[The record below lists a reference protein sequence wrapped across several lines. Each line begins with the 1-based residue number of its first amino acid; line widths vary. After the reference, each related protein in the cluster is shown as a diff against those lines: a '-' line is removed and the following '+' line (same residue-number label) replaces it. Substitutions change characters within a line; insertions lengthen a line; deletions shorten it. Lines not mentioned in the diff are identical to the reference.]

1 MEIPGYYY
9 DAAKKKYF
17 KVESGSTALSTSYS
31 SDAVKRRKIHDA
43 ARQEAR
49 LQAELVKRHIKR
61 HGLQRNV
68 ISGGLLSR
76 EVECTRVAEDGRGR
90 SFDEDIGAAAW
101 AGGLQSKG
109 RVRFMPSF
117 GRGREVNMSC
127 FWVGSTGVVYA
138 TLDEESL
145 LGTHTSTDENDVL
158 TFGTDPVTLERRRT
172 PQFRTEMIRCPQ
184 MSSIK
189 YHEPSH
195 KMLLTSREPDH
206 SCGLYL
212 FSPLVSEEPR
222 TRGQWLLGE
231 SDHYQR
237 LAIHGRIRDEWLVH
251 QSTPAPPS
259 SDLLCVMGTNA
270 GVVLVRSNDSMSR
283 AAPAQPPKGTQLPQ
297 EIFDQDFQFSNH
309 NVLLA
314 GGRQPR
320 LWTTDLRTPVTEW
333 ACARQPSAIAHLRS
347 VNEHHVLTAGLQDK
361 MGLYDMRFF
370 KNGPNGTTPLLSFPG
385 YKNAA
390 HFHTGWDVSPE
401 LGVVAAA
408 QDDGTV
414 KLFSLHTGRALK
426 SRALGAVS
434 TDTPIRALMFHSMA
448 GDRLPSLWVG
458 QGQSLR
464 KFSFGARAF
473 NDQA

>member
-1 MEIPGYYY
+1 
-9 DAAKKKYF
+9 
-17 KVESGSTALSTSYS
+17 
-31 SDAVKRRKIHDA
+31 
-43 ARQEAR
+43 
-49 LQAELVKRHIKR
+49 
-61 HGLQRNV
+61 
-68 ISGGLLSR
+68 
-76 EVECTRVAEDGRGR
+76 
-90 SFDEDIGAAAW
+90 
-101 AGGLQSKG
+101 
-109 RVRFMPSF
+109 
-117 GRGREVNMSC
+117 
-127 FWVGSTGVVYA
+127 
-138 TLDEESL
+138 
-145 LGTHTSTDENDVL
+145 
-158 TFGTDPVTLERRRT
+158 
-172 PQFRTEMIRCPQ
+172 
-184 MSSIK
+184 
-189 YHEPSH
+189 
-195 KMLLTSREPDH
+195 
-206 SCGLYL
+206 
-212 FSPLVSEEPR
+212 
-222 TRGQWLLGE
+222 
-231 SDHYQR
+231 
-237 LAIHGRIRDEWLVH
+237 
-251 QSTPAPPS
+251 
-259 SDLLCVMGTNA
+259 MGTNA

-333 ACARQPSAIAHLRS
+333 SCARQPSAIAHLRS

-426 SRALGAVS
+426 SRALGTVS

-473 NDQA
+473 GDQA